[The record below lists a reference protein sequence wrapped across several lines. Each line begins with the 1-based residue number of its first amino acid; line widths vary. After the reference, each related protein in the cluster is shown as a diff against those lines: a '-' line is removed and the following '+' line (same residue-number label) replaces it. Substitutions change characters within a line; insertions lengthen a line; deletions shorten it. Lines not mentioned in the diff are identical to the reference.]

1 MPRMAPMSWPITS
14 GRSGLAKFKLSV
26 MAIGSAP
33 TAVRLRQVS
42 TTACL
47 VPMTGSAV
55 T

>member
-1 MPRMAPMSWPITS
+1 MPFIEPTNWPITS
-14 GRSGLAKFKLSV
+14 GRSGLPKFRLSV
-26 MAIGSAP
+26 MASGSAP

-47 VPMTGSAV
+47 VPMAGSAA